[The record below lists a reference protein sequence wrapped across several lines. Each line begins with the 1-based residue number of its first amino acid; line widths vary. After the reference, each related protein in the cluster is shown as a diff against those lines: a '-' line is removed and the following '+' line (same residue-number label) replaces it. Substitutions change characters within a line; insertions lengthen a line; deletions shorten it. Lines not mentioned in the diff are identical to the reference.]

1 MNSYARLVNE
11 YRGDTLDLIRF
22 GHLVI
27 VNERGDA
34 VFSLGEPDT
43 PVFCRSASKPI
54 QALPVIARG
63 LDKRYGITDEESAI
77 FAASHMGEEFHVR
90 ALESIFKKTG
100 FAEDMLIMKPC
111 APASSAANEARLR
124 ANLPVRKF
132 YHNCSGKHA
141 ALLIAQRALGGAPE
155 DYWKLGSVV
164 QVEVERTVKALS
176 ETDETA
182 IGVDGCGVPVFAVPL
197 KHIAIAYKNLACID
211 TIKDGALQEAAAAF
225 IPRMH
230 KYPHMISGTN
240 KLCTILNSD
249 ENLVA
254 KFGANGVYGLGL
266 KKQRLG
272 VAIKVLDGSI
282 HALPLLLLEAL
293 KALNA
298 LAPETEERLLSLR
311 PYVVLND
318 NDLEVGRSEAAFKIA
333 L

>member
-1 MNSYARLVNE
+1 MQSYARLINE

-22 GHLVI
+22 GYLCI
-27 VNERGDA
+27 VDERGNIEFA
-34 VFSLGEPDT
+34 LGEPDT
-43 PVFCRSASKPI
+43 PVFYRSASKPI

-77 FAASHMGEEFHVR
+77 FAASHMGEDFHVR
-90 ALESIFKKTG
+90 ALESIFEKAGLT
-100 FAEDMLIMKPC
+100 EYMLIMKPC
-111 APASSAANEARLR
+111 APASADANEARLR

-141 ALLIAQRALGGAPE
+141 ALLLAQRAPGGAPG
-155 DYWKLGSVV
+155 DYWKMGSAV
-164 QVEVERTVKALS
+164 QAEVERTIKALS

-182 IGVDGCGVPVFAVPL
+182 IGIDGCGVPVFAVPL

-211 TIKDGALQEAAAAF
+211 TIKADALQSAAASFVPGMHAF
-225 IPRMH
+225 
-230 KYPHMISGTN
+230 PHMISGTN
-240 KLCTILNSD
+240 KLCTILNAD

-272 VAIKVLDGSI
+272 VAIKVLDGTL
-282 HALPLLLLEAL
+282 HALPLLLIETLR
-293 KALNA
+293 ALNA
-298 LAPETEERLLSLR
+298 LSPETEERLLGLR

-318 NDLEVGRSEAAFKIA
+318 NDVEVGRSEIAFGF
-333 L
+333 